1 MGLIKTAINEGK
13 LVMDHLRRRIET
25 EGRDSAGDDGGVDVL
40 IVGSGPAGL
49 SAALSAH
56 QFGLKYLV
64 LEAGEIAATIRQYPR
79 HKFLMSEPV
88 SMPLYGNLYVAD
100 GSKDALLTVWET
112 IISNTGVRIQ
122 TNERVTGVKRNGG
135 NFLVSTPAREYQARH
150 VVLAMG
156 KRGTPRRLGVPGE
169 DRSKVS
175 YRLIE
180 AETYEG
186 KDVLVVGG
194 GDSAVEAALALT
206 RDGRN
211 RVTVSYRGST
221 FQRARDR
228 NQTRLQE
235 AEQQRNVRVLRNS
248 HVIEIGESTVRLNA
262 DGKEMEIPNDFV
274 FVLIG
279 GESPE
284 EFLKKTGVEIVEKA
298 IATWSFS

>member
-1 MGLIKTAINEGK
+1 
-13 LVMDHLRRRIET
+13 
-25 EGRDSAGDDGGVDVL
+25 
-40 IVGSGPAGL
+40 
-49 SAALSAH
+49 
-56 QFGLKYLV
+56 
-64 LEAGEIAATIRQYPR
+64 
-79 HKFLMSEPV
+79 
-88 SMPLYGNLYVAD
+88 
-100 GSKDALLTVWET
+100 
-112 IISNTGVRIQ
+112 
-122 TNERVTGVKRNGG
+122 VTGVKRNGG